1 MAESENGQGPQLSV
15 ELAAA
20 LQRSTDQTLGALH
33 SLRTALRE
41 HVYQQR
47 ARGATLPEIDGGL
60 KEMIDTAVG
69 NLENPAYASDRLVEL
84 KTQVSKWSDQFF
96 FRSPTRL

>member
-1 MAESENGQGPQLSV
+1 MTDSEIGQGPQLSV

-41 HVYQQR
+41 HVYQER

-69 NLENPAYASDRLVEL
+69 NLDNPAYSPDRLVEL
-84 KTQVSKWSDQFF
+84 KVQVSKWSDQYF
-96 FRSPTRL
+96 FRTSRL